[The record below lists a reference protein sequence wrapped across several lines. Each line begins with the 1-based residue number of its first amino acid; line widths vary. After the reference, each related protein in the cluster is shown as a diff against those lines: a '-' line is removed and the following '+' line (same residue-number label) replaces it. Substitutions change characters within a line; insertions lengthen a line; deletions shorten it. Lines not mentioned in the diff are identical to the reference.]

1 MKRGPTGQAPSN
13 RPSKR
18 ASIRAPSPNTLIS
31 PGEGGAAASS
41 AIVKFVCVKRAAVRD
56 GCDQQTSRRTGFVN
70 VGACINALERRTN
83 ENGVVRVRFE
93 RGWVSCTSQKGDLLL
108 QPVVGPPRPVIKLPC
123 LLRDLL
129 IFLSRSVETSDPI
142 HGNPEHFLIVA
153 HGDPWYFFFVSPGG
167 IN

>member
-108 QPVVGPPRPVIKLPC
+108 QPVVGPPRPVIKGCRCCGKIGHLKAKCPDREHRC
-123 LLRDLL
+123 ATCGKARFH
-129 IFLSRSVETSDPI
+129 IFEC
-142 HGNPEHFLIVA
+142 
-153 HGDPWYFFFVSPGG
+153 PG
-167 IN
+167 